1 MKTLLKILNAA
12 ALAASVLATSVLP
25 ARAHADLVK
34 SVPAAGSVITA
45 APAELRLEF
54 DETLVA
60 VGTKVELVDGAG
72 KVAALPK
79 VTLDPQ
85 NPKALTVPVP
95 ALTTGVY
102 TVRWT
107 ALSNDGHAEKGSYSF
122 TLNLPGEAVDV
133 SLRFALRAGKD
144 PVACGIE
151 IAGLGSKRTGAQIT
165 DARFHV
171 SNVRLLDAAGKE
183 TPVALAAD
191 GKWQSDLVA
200 LLDFE
205 NATGLCKDSGTPD
218 TRDVVLGKVPA
229 GKYTGVVFDLGVP
242 FAVNHA
248 DVATAKAPLNVKAMW
263 WNWQG
268 GYKFARIDL
277 KTKAPAPNDAFFI
290 HLGSTGCGEMA
301 DDHDH
306 AAHSHDAG
314 ATAAMTGTKAMSATM
329 VMNDGSTPPE
339 KPCTNP
345 NVVTVRLNKF
355 DTSRD
360 VIVADVATLL
370 RGVDI
375 SNPTPKPA
383 GCMSGIDDKDC
394 TGLFPNFG
402 LTLKTGV
409 CASACRNQK
418 LFRVEAAPVSGRAG
432 AVTQ

>member
-1 MKTLLKILNAA
+1 MKTILKVCNAVALAISAMAA
-12 ALAASVLATSVLP
+12 AVLP

-45 APAELRLEF
+45 APKELRLEF

-72 KVAALPK
+72 KVIALPK

-85 NPKALTVPVP
+85 NPKAFTVPAP
-95 ALTTGVY
+95 ALSTGLY

-107 ALSNDGHAEKGSYSF
+107 ALSNDGHAEKGSYAF
-122 TLNLPGEAVDV
+122 TLNLPREAVDV
-133 SLRFALRAGKD
+133 SVRFALRAGKE
-144 PVACGIE
+144 PLACGKE
-151 IAGLGSKRTGAQIT
+151 IAGLGSKRTSAQIT

-171 SNVRLLDAAGKE
+171 SNVHLLDAAGKE

-205 NATGLCKDSGTPD
+205 NATGLCRDSGTTH

-242 FAVNHA
+242 FALNHA
-248 DVATAKAPLNVKAMW
+248 DVATAKSPLNVKAMW

-268 GYKFARIDL
+268 GYKFVRIDL
-277 KTKAPAPNDAFFI
+277 KTKSPAPNDAFLI
-290 HLGSTGCGEMA
+290 HLGSTGCGALA
-301 DDHDH
+301 DAHDTGDRSH
-306 AAHSHDAG
+306 AAG
-314 ATAAMTGTKAMSATM
+314 ATTAMSGTKAMSATM
-329 VMNDGSTPPE
+329 TVNDGSAPPT
-339 KPCTNP
+339 KPCANP
-345 NVVTVRLNKF
+345 NVMTVRLNKF
-355 DTSRD
+355 DASRD

-383 GCMSGIDDKDC
+383 GCMSGVDDADC
-394 TGLFPNFG
+394 TDLFPSFG
-402 LTLKTGV
+402 LNLKTGL
-409 CASACRNQK
+409 CADGCRNQR
-418 LFRVEAAPVSGRAG
+418 LFRVEAAPASGR
-432 AVTQ
+432 VDTVSQ

>member
-1 MKTLLKILNAA
+1 MKTILKVCNVV
-12 ALAASVLATSVLP
+12 ALAASVLAMAALP

-34 SVPAAGSVITA
+34 SVPAAGAVITA
-45 APAELRLEF
+45 APTELYLEF

-72 KVAALPK
+72 KVIALPK
-79 VTLDPQ
+79 VTVDAA

-95 ALTTGVY
+95 TLITGIY
-102 TVRWT
+102 TVRWN
-107 ALSNDGHAEKGSYSF
+107 ALSNDGHAEKGSYQF
-122 TLNLPGEAVDV
+122 TLNLPGETVDV
-133 SLRFALRAGKD
+133 SLRFALRAGKE
-144 PVACGIE
+144 PVACGKE

-183 TPVALAAD
+183 TPVALMAD

-205 NATGLCKDSGTPD
+205 NATALCRDSGTAD
-218 TRDVVLGKVPA
+218 TRDVVLGKAPA

-290 HLGSTGCGEMA
+290 HLGSTGCGAMA
-301 DDHDH
+301 DAHDH
-306 AAHSHDAG
+306 SGHSHDAG
-314 ATAAMTGTKAMSATM
+314 ATTAMTATKAMSATM

-339 KPCTNP
+339 KPCANP

-355 DTSRD
+355 DASRD

-383 GCMSGIDDKDC
+383 GCMSGVDDKDC

-402 LTLKTGV
+402 LSLKNGL
-409 CASACRNQK
+409 CASGCRNQRM
-418 LFRVEAAPVSGRAG
+418 FRVEAAPASGRADT
-432 AVTQ
+432 VSQ